1 MTPLYKGVDI
11 SKHNSINWS
20 KVNKDE
26 LDFIIIRAGYGFK
39 TEDTQF
45 KTNIENAIR
54 LGIPMGIYWFSYAS
68 TPEQAKQEA
77 EGCLNILKPY
87 KQSIIFPV
95 FFDWEYDSYDYVV
108 KTYKVTPT
116 KQLVSDMAIA
126 FMETIKKAGYKVG
139 NYTNIDYSNRFFND
153 TVKNNYDT
161 WIAHVGKNGSPLEKT
176 SYTGRFTMWQYS
188 WKDRPS
194 GFLSDT
200 DANYCYKDYIGNGN
214 TSTVTKPTTPIT
226 TTKPTYLVDYKKEQT
241 SKVVSYNATTQGK
254 LYLSPHFQVCEFSCA
269 DSNIVKID
277 NRLIWILERLF
288 TDLNCSKMII
298 NSGYRTSAYDKKV
311 GGSGTGYH
319 VKGMA
324 SDIKPYDK
332 NGKVIST
339 KIVCQKLCEYGDI
352 YGIGYISETAVH
364 VDTRPKTVT
373 YWFGIETT
381 GENILK
387 LGYSDFNE
395 YFNAKTLVVNAGT
408 WNIRD
413 KADTSGKILIVVKGG
428 SEYKFTKTS
437 GKWAYI
443 PELKGWLSGLGY
455 TIKN

>member
-1 MTPLYKGVDI
+1 MEILYKGVDI
-11 SKHNSINWS
+11 SKHNSINWN
-20 KVNKDE
+20 KVDKSE
-26 LDFIIIRAGYGFK
+26 IDFVIIRAGYGFK
-39 TEDTQF
+39 TQDMQF
-45 KTNIENAIR
+45 KTNIENAIK
-54 LGIPMGIYWFSYAS
+54 LGLHIGIYWFSYAS
-68 TPEQAKQEA
+68 TVEQAKQEA
-77 EGCLNILKPY
+77 EGCLNIINSY
-87 KQSIIFPV
+87 KKNIDFPV

-126 FMETIKKAGYKVG
+126 FMETVKQAGYKVG

-176 SYTGRFTMWQYS
+176 SYTGKYTMWQYS
-188 WKDRPS
+188 WKGRPS

-200 DANYCYKDYIGNGN
+200 DLNYSYKDYIGTGN
-214 TSTVTKPTTPIT
+214 TSTVTKPTTPTT

-241 SKVVSYNATTQGK
+241 SKVMSYNATTQGD
-254 LYLSPHFQVCEFSCA
+254 LFLSPHFQVKEFKSP
-269 DSNIVKID
+269 DNNTVKID

-298 NSGYRTSAYDKKV
+298 NSGYRTATYSVKV
-311 GGSGTGYH
+311 GGTAKDYH
-319 VKGMA
+319 VQGKA
-324 SDIKPYDK
+324 ADIKPYDK
-332 NGKVIST
+332 NGKIISGKT
-339 KIVCQKLCEYGDI
+339 VCQKLCSYGDI
-352 YGIGYISETAVH
+352 YGIGYISDTAVH
-364 VDTRPKTVT
+364 VDTRTKSSIW
-373 YWFGIETT
+373 YGDETT
-381 GENILK
+381 GTSLLK
-387 LGYSDFNE
+387 SGYSNFND
-395 YFNAKTLVVNAGT
+395 YFNAQTLVVNAGT
-408 WNIRD
+408 WNVRS
-413 KADTSGKILIVVKGG
+413 APNTSGKILKVLKGG

>member
-54 LGIPMGIYWFSYAS
+54 LGIPTGIYWFSYAS

-176 SYTGRFTMWQYS
+176 SYTGKYTMWQYS
-188 WKDRPS
+188 WKGRPS
-194 GFLSDT
+194 GFLTDT
-200 DANYCYKDYIGNGN
+200 DMN
-214 TSTVTKPTTPIT
+214 
-226 TTKPTYLVDYKKEQT
+226 
-241 SKVVSYNATTQGK
+241 
-254 LYLSPHFQVCEFSCA
+254 
-269 DSNIVKID
+269 
-277 NRLIWILERLF
+277 
-288 TDLNCSKMII
+288 
-298 NSGYRTSAYDKKV
+298 
-311 GGSGTGYH
+311 
-319 VKGMA
+319 
-324 SDIKPYDK
+324 
-332 NGKVIST
+332 
-339 KIVCQKLCEYGDI
+339 
-352 YGIGYISETAVH
+352 
-364 VDTRPKTVT
+364 
-373 YWFGIETT
+373 
-381 GENILK
+381 
-387 LGYSDFNE
+387 
-395 YFNAKTLVVNAGT
+395 
-408 WNIRD
+408 
-413 KADTSGKILIVVKGG
+413 
-428 SEYKFTKTS
+428 
-437 GKWAYI
+437 
-443 PELKGWLSGLGY
+443 
-455 TIKN
+455 